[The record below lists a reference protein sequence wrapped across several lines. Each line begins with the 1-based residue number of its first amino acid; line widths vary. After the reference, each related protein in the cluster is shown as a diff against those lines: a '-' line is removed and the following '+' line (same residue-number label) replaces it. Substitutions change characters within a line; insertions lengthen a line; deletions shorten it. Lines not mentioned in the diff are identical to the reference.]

1 MCHIRLPVVFAF
13 SIIFFNVNAFAKYAC
28 RPFLNMRNK
37 KWLVFPATVKF
48 KKKYTVWLY
57 IQKIVFIKHQQQR
70 KQSSQNE
77 KLFSTWMNNNKN
89 DD

>member
-48 KKKYTVWLY
+48 KKKIYSLVIYT
-57 IQKIVFIKHQQQR
+57 
-70 KQSSQNE
+70 
-77 KLFSTWMNNNKN
+77 KN
-89 DD
+89 CVHKTPTTA